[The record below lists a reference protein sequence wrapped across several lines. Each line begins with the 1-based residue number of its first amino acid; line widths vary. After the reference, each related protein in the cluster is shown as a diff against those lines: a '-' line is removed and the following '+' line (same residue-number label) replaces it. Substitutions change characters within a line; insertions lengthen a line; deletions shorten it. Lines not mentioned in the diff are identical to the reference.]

1 MSVNQTKKVMKA
13 NMGKRDK
20 FIRIGVAI
28 VLAVLVATEM
38 ITGTLAFVALG
49 VGIVFLLTSFMSFCP
64 LYTLFGMSTKS
75 KSTSE

>member
-1 MSVNQTKKVMKA
+1 MKA

-20 FIRIGVAI
+20 FIRIGVAL
-28 VLAVLVATEM
+28 VLAVLVALEI

-64 LYTLFGMSTKS
+64 LYTLLGINTCK
-75 KSTSE
+75 KQTNE